1 MTYRGGC
8 HCGQFRFEVEGE
20 LSEVNQCNCSLCTRT
35 GAIHWVIN
43 PEQFRLLTDMSKVAT
58 YVWNTGTARHYF
70 CPACGIAVFR
80 VPRRDPSKRSVN
92 VRCIDGVDLSK
103 LKIDFFDGR
112 GTSVVK

>member
-8 HCGQFRFEVEGE
+8 HCGQVRFEVDGE

-43 PEQFRLLTDMSKVAT
+43 PA
-58 YVWNTGTARHYF
+58 ARHYF
-70 CPACGIAVFR
+70 CPTCGIAVFR
-80 VPRRDPSKRSVN
+80 VPRMDPSKRSVN

-103 LKIDFFDGR
+103 LKIDSFDGR
-112 GTSVVK
+112 STSVVK